1 MSTGALVGCAA
12 GALAGSVMPGV
23 GTAIG
28 CVAGA
33 ISAGGH
39 TLVFWNALN

>member
-1 MSTGALVGCAA
+1 
-12 GALAGSVMPGV
+12 MPGV

-39 TLVFWNALN
+39 TLVIWNLLN